1 MHKIKEPIPVGPF
14 LEWAAR
20 REQILGVQYNTGRED
35 EGGIERL
42 LDECGWNNPAGH
54 KRLYR
59 WRYELVGGHVER
71 ATVEDALHHAGYL
84 FTDIYPDLPEPE
96 VPVRWTRQQK
106 QQRRMTD
113 EQVIAAHTVYVRAKL
128 TQTSL
133 AELLYEKYGYANA
146 WSCSIQL
153 VKAFRS
159 MGLPA
164 RRCTST
170 THAGTRCERNP
181 LQGMDV
187 CALHDPARKG
197 FWSEIAV
204 ARGGH
209 PRFELP
215 EDLLHRA
222 RIMRE
227 EWSMSWLSIARSLIP
242 ETPLTSVDHLAK
254 RLGEETGRPVYAMV
268 GAGWEQ
274 VA

>member
-54 KRLYR
+54 KRL
-59 WRYELVGGHVER
+59 
-71 ATVEDALHHAGYL
+71 
-84 FTDIYPDLPEPE
+84 
-96 VPVRWTRQQK
+96 
-106 QQRRMTD
+106 
-113 EQVIAAHTVYVRAKL
+113 AAHTVYVRAKL

-227 EWSMSWLSIARSLIP
+227 EWSMSWLSIARSLSP